1 MKASKTSSS
10 TTTEA
15 LNGENGDIARYRQLY
30 EDADKF
36 AREVAEFR
44 ESISIP
50 AHNELRYAGH
60 HLLQSLDDDGT
71 VADQEQLRRACNHC
85 ERAMYEAAEA
95 GITSLLKSIQQ
106 LQKDYKDIVVRDVVP
121 NYGDCIALAR
131 EVQQLLIR
139 GRSKEATATATA
151 SDYMQA
157 FRRLL
162 KASDSLEDA
171 RDDLNAKLTD
181 QKRKTRQF
189 ILGVAVTVTVGILSV
204 VAAAVKDF
212 FA

>member
-60 HLLQSLDDDGT
+60 HLLQALDDDGT

-95 GITSLLKSIQQ
+95 GITSLLISIRQF
-106 LQKDYKDIVVRDVVP
+106 KDDYKDIVISEVVSA
-121 NYGDCIALAR
+121 YSDHKALAR
-131 EVQQLLIR
+131 EAQQLLIR

-162 KASDSLEDA
+162 EASDSLEDA
-171 RDDLNAKLTD
+171 RDDLNAKLMD
-181 QKRKTRQF
+181 QKRKARLF
-189 ILGVAVTVTVGILSV
+189 IFSTTITLLGTLIGALLYRLTS
-204 VAAAVKDF
+204 
-212 FA
+212 